1 MAAPR
6 HTARLAQELREAM
19 SDKDRARLE
28 IIERLKAKYVVS
40 ERDRLMDNAIR
51 FLIETIVMGGEARA
65 VVVAALSR
73 EGKTRTIIHA
83 LDKYPMFEGYDRP
96 GSNSPVV
103 MIQTPPSCGLKEFGY
118 ATIEQVGF
126 PLVAD
131 RTKDV
136 VWRMARDKI
145 ELTEKAILFYDEI
158 HNITDTASN
167 KNAIELRD
175 LLKTFLNNPRR
186 PVCLILSGLPSIKD
200 FLELD
205 DEERARCRF
214 IDIEPLTTND
224 MDEIG
229 DIIKDYAKDAGL
241 KVQSDLWTDLVPV
254 HLHASLYRTGLAIE
268 MIIEA
273 INEALTAGAAV
284 LTRRE
289 HFANMFSMRTGNA
302 PSANPYLVANW
313 HEVDCSRVLLK
324 GDERDRRP
332 STSSKSKKRR
342 RSRKKADANDD
353 KPKSRGY

>member
-1 MAAPR
+1 
-6 HTARLAQELREAM
+6 M

-28 IIERLKAKYVVS
+28 TIERLKAKYVVS
-40 ERDRLMDNAIR
+40 ERDKLMDNAIS
-51 FLIETIVMGGEARA
+51 FLIETIAMGGEARA
-65 VVVAALSR
+65 VVVAAHSR
-73 EGKTRTIIHA
+73 EGKTRTIMHA
-83 LDKYPMFEGYDRP
+83 LDKYPIFEGYDRP
-96 GSNSPVV
+96 GSDSPVV

-145 ELTEKAILFYDEI
+145 ELNEKAILFYDEI

-167 KNAIELRD
+167 NNAIELRD
-175 LLKTFLNNPRR
+175 QLKTFLNNPRR

-224 MDEIG
+224 IDEIG
-229 DIIKDYAKDAGL
+229 DIIENYTTDAGL
-241 KVQSDLWTDLVPV
+241 RVQSDLRTDLVPV

-268 MIIEA
+268 MTIEA
-273 INEALTAGAAV
+273 INEALKASADE
-284 LTRRE
+284 LTRK
-289 HFANMFSMRTGNA
+289 HFADMFTGRTGNK
-302 PSANPYLVANW
+302 PSTNPYLVTNW
-313 HEVDCSRVLLK
+313 HEIDCSRVLLK

-332 STSSKSKKRR
+332 SISPQNKKRR
-342 RSRKKADANDD
+342 RPRKKAANDG